1 MERSSSLKTTLFR
14 INDRLLRFPAV
25 VAIRKAMI
33 CSIPVFLVSSFSSIM
48 ISLPVHQYQLFL
60 QGEIGRDF
68 LHYLSI
74 IHNSA
79 DALIGILVAAAVS
92 HYYVREV
99 RPKDIE
105 LAWISSVLSMVN
117 YGVMVIDHEKG
128 QIIAQ
133 LGVNTVFISFISGLL
148 SPILFLWMY
157 ENEFFGPKK
166 SQRTVDPTWWWTI
179 KSGPACMVI
188 GAVLLTSTYFICA
201 LTHINSLY
209 DGFYAFFNKILP
221 IRAASAEI
229 NAVLLIVLRQFL
241 CLLGMNGGVLTNK
254 INFKYFEPL
263 LMENIDAA
271 SEGLTPKN
279 IVNSDSIGMVTSAG
293 GAGMG
298 LALVIAIL
306 LVSVSS
312 RKKWLAKF
320 SLPPVIF
327 NISEILQYGVPLAFS
342 PIYAIPFMAIPL
354 INFFIYWVL
363 TKVGLL
369 PVVVNTCDWILPY
382 FVQAARQFG
391 VITGPVFITLLL
403 VLDVFIYIPFVKLS
417 DEYDKHVFQ
426 RDVAE
431 LTKLLQQSE
440 EKNVVFDYLALP
452 NRLRTAWEILI
463 NDLSIDLKQKQ
474 NIQMYYQPQI
484 DIEGK
489 CIGAEAL
496 LRWKQELVG
505 FVYPPLVIAIAK
517 QGEILEEL
525 EEFIF
530 NEAAKELGKL
540 ERNSHSDLKIS
551 VNITA
556 TSLLRDNLVEM
567 LDDVVRCHGIK
578 TTQLW
583 IELTEQDAITSPQI
597 ALQRLET
604 LKNKG
609 YNLLIDDFGMGHTS
623 LKYLQFGLFDTIKLD
638 GSLTRNIAQEH
649 ANNSTIIA
657 SIAKLAEK
665 FNLGIVAEY
674 VENMNQKKMLEY
686 LGVKYFQGYLI
697 SKPLD
702 EVEFRTFLESREE
715 LK

>member
-1 MERSSSLKTTLFR
+1 MENRGSLKTTLFR

-48 ISLPVHQYQLFL
+48 ISLPIYQYQLFL
-60 QGEIGRDF
+60 HGEVGKAV

-79 DALIGILVAAAVS
+79 DALIGILVAAAVA

-99 RPKDIE
+99 CPNEVE
-105 LAWISSVLSMVN
+105 LAWISTVLSTVN
-117 YGVMVIDHEKG
+117 YGVMVINHEEG
-128 QIIAQ
+128 HITVQ
-133 LGVNTVFISFISGLL
+133 LGVNTIFISFISGLL
-148 SPILFLWMY
+148 SSILFLWMY

-188 GAVLLTSTYFICA
+188 GSIILTLTYFICL

-209 DGFYAFFNKILP
+209 DGFYAFFNRILP
-221 IRAASAEI
+221 IKNAAPEI

-241 CLLGMNGGVLTNK
+241 CILGMNGGVLTNE
-254 INFKYFEPL
+254 ISFNYFEPL

-279 IVNSDSIGMVTSAG
+279 IVNSNSIGLVTSAG

-320 SLPPVIF
+320 SLLPAVF

-363 TKVGLL
+363 TKIGLL
-369 PVVVNTCDWILPY
+369 SVVVNTCDWILPY
-382 FVQAARQFG
+382 FVQATRQFG
-391 VITGPVFITLLL
+391 ILTGPVFITLLL
-403 VLDVFIYIPFVKLS
+403 ILDVFIYIPFVKLS
-417 DEYDKHVFQ
+417 DEYDKYVFQ

-440 EKNVVFDYLALP
+440 EKNVAFDYLSLP

-463 NDLSIDLKQKQ
+463 NDLTIDLKQGQ

-484 DIEGK
+484 DTDGR

-505 FVYPPLVIAIAK
+505 FVYPPLVIAVAK

-525 EEFIF
+525 EAFIF
-530 NEAAKELGKL
+530 NESAKELGKL
-540 ERNSHSDLKIS
+540 ERNCRSELKIS

-567 LDDVVRCHGIK
+567 LDEVVRRYGIK

-597 ALQRLET
+597 AMQRLEA

-609 YNLLIDDFGMGHTS
+609 YKLLIDDFGMGHTS
-623 LKYLQFGLFDTIKLD
+623 LKYLQFGMFDTIKLD
-638 GSLTRNIAQEH
+638 GSLTRNIAQEN

-657 SIAKLAEK
+657 SITKLAEK

-674 VENMNQKKMLEY
+674 VESMNQKKMLEY
-686 LGVKYFQGYLI
+686 LGVRYFQGYLI

-702 EVEFRTFLESREE
+702 ELEFRTFLESREE
-715 LK
+715 